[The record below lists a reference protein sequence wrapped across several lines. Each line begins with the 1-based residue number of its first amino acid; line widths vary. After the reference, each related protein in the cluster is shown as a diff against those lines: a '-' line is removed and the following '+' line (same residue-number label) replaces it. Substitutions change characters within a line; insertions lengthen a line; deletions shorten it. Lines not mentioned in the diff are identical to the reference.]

1 MASRMLRGAIV
12 GASSLLGRELA
23 EQLNEAS
30 GASWDITLLDAEDA
44 TGQVTAAGNEP
55 LVIQPLAPGAFDRM
69 DIVFF
74 AGDAPT
80 VRTHWREA
88 QEAGAGVVDLTGT
101 LTSEPGIRVL
111 APDVSTAAIDL
122 TTTAV
127 VSAHPAALMLALA
140 AGRLKQRF
148 GAVRLIATVLEPAS
162 EQGKA
167 GLDELHQQ
175 TVGLLSFQAVPKDVF
190 DTQVAFNLA
199 TALGP
204 DAKVPLEQIALRIAR
219 DFATVGDGQEL
230 ALQVVM
236 APVFN
241 GYAASVFVALSDSA
255 TVFEVRD
262 ALHGGV
268 LDAQGT
274 EDTGPSNL
282 NASAQKKMLVVVR
295 QDAMTPGG
303 FWLWM
308 AADNLLFAAQN
319 AVACAMELAKF
330 RPAGKVQ

>member
-140 AGRLKQRF
+140 PKGVAR
-148 GAVRLIATVLEPAS
+148 AV
-162 EQGKA
+162 
-167 GLDELHQQ
+167 
-175 TVGLLSFQAVPKDVF
+175 AVPSESSSVDGSETRLTCPPRTTTVR
-190 DTQVAFNLA
+190 TL
-199 TALGP
+199 
-204 DAKVPLEQIALRIAR
+204 VPLGR
-219 DFATVGDGQEL
+219 
-230 ALQVVM
+230 
-236 APVFN
+236 
-241 GYAASVFVALSDSA
+241 
-255 TVFEVRD
+255 
-262 ALHGGV
+262 
-268 LDAQGT
+268 
-274 EDTGPSNL
+274 
-282 NASAQKKMLVVVR
+282 
-295 QDAMTPGG
+295 
-303 FWLWM
+303 
-308 AADNLLFAAQN
+308 
-319 AVACAMELAKF
+319 
-330 RPAGKVQ
+330 